1 MPLYANSIYLVL
13 NSALSTLFRLLFWVA
28 AARLYPP
35 GIVGRGKAV
44 VSVAGLLTFAA
55 SLGLGISIIRFL
67 PVAGTNVTALI
78 SLCFTISGLAVVVAV
93 VVFLVRLPVWSP
105 VKIKG
110 MAGMEEG

>member
-1 MPLYANSIYLVL
+1 MPLYANSIFLML
-13 NSALSTLFRLLFWVA
+13 NSAIGTLLGLVFWVVTSGFY
-28 AARLYPP
+28 LP

-44 VSVAGLLTFAA
+44 VSMTGFLTFAA

-67 PVAGTNVTALI
+67 PVAGTNVAALI
-78 SLCFTISGLAVVVAV
+78 SLWFTISGLAVVVAV